1 MILTLMPVLPIRVK
15 LNQLDLPQLG
25 LLERNQ
31 RKLLAS
37 DLLLPLPLLLLLLL
51 ALPLLARMLPLIL

>member
-15 LNQLDLPQLG
+15 LNKLDLPQLG

-31 RKLLAS
+31 RKPLAS
-37 DLLLPLPLLLLLLL
+37 NLFLPLPFILLLLL
-51 ALPLLARMLPLIL
+51 ALPLLAWMLILL